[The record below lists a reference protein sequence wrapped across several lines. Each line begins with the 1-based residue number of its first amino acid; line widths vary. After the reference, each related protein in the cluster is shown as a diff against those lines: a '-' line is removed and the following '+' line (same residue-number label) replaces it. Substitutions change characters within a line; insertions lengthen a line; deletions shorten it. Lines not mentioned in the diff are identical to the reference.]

1 MLSFLAVA
9 RVAVVGKRLLEVE
22 TSLIEKHQKLIAIK
36 VPTRSR
42 YTNEI
47 QVSYNI
53 KCLQAFEFKVFILEL
68 TEFLVNFVLIDF
80 SGLLL
85 HGLC

>member
-9 RVAVVGKRLLEVE
+9 RVAVVGKSLLEVE

-53 KCLQAFEFKVFILEL
+53 KCLQAFEFKVLF
-68 TEFLVNFVLIDF
+68 
-80 SGLLL
+80 
-85 HGLC
+85 